1 MYNRILIP
9 VDGSPPSTAALAE
22 ALGFARERNA
32 RALLVYAC
40 EPMPYTLAEGVL
52 DLSAEMRRQGRLI
65 LDAAAA
71 AADKAGVTAE
81 MSLVEASDRR
91 IPEVIVDEAKRWNAD
106 LIAMGTHGRR
116 GFEHLLL
123 GSVAEGVIRRAS
135 VPVLL
140 LRSR

>member
-1 MYNRILIP
+1 MYDRILIP
-9 VDGSPPSTAALAE
+9 VDGSPTSSAALAE
-22 ALGFARERNA
+22 ALGFVRERNA
-32 RALLVYAC
+32 RVLLVYAC

-52 DLSAEMRRQGRLI
+52 DLSDEMRRQGRLI

-81 MSLVEASDRR
+81 MSLVDASDRR

-123 GSVAEGVIRRAS
+123 GSVAEGVIRRAG